1 MKMRYAMLLIIS
13 MSMILASCSGTKK
26 TRMTTTSL
34 LNGKSFLLD
43 STKNDLRISIS
54 FDMNRFNGF
63 AGVNNYFGNYEI
75 RRGNII
81 VFSNI
86 GSTRMSGPP
95 ELMQKEYDFLELIN
109 EAFYISYNKNV
120 LTISTIEGEQLVFTE
135 NKN

>member
-1 MKMRYAMLLIIS
+1 MKMRFAMLLVIS
-13 MSMILASCSGTKK
+13 MSIILASCSSSKK
-26 TRMTTTSL
+26 SRMTTTSL

-63 AGVNNYFGNYEI
+63 SGVNNYFGNYEI

-81 VFSNI
+81 VFSSI
-86 GSTRMSGPP
+86 GTTKMSGPP
-95 ELMQKEYDFLELIN
+95 ELMQSEYDFLALIN
-109 EAFYISYNKNV
+109 EAFYINYNKNV
-120 LTISTIEGEQLVFTE
+120 LTISTIEGKQLIFTE